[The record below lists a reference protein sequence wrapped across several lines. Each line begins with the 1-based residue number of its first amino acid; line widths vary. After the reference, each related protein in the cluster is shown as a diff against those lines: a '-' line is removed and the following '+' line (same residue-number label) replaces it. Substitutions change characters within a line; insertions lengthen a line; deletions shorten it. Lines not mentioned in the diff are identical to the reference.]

1 MAPGSKKGKKMKK
14 DKKDKDK
21 GFAQKEYK
29 RPTSLGEFYEHC
41 KRLRPFLWP
50 SNSRKLQMHIMFCL
64 VLLVVGRVVNVLV
77 PWQVANVVNALTK
90 VADGSEGGVDEHG
103 NPRFVWKEIVVFIGL
118 RALQG
123 SIGAVDTFQGLL
135 WVPVG
140 QFNTRELAVKMF
152 EHLLSLSLRFHLNRK
167 TGEMLRVQDR
177 GVSSIVT
184 LLSSLLFNIVPCLL
198 DIAVACI
205 VLTRTFD
212 IYFGIIVFIT
222 LFCYIYATILLTDW
236 RTRYRREANALDN
249 AVEARA
255 VDTLL
260 NYETVKLFATEDYE
274 AQKYTEAILAF
285 QKADCKSQYTLAV
298 LNTTLNLVIQAGLA
312 LGCLLCAKRVAQ
324 KEMEVGEFVMYYAY
338 ILQLY
343 GPLNLFGSSYR
354 SLQKNFVDME
364 KMLDLFKEKVEVK
377 DSPDCKELLMTTGG
391 DVVFENVSFGY
402 NPKHPNV
409 KGISFRIP
417 HGKKLALVG
426 PSGGGKSTILKLL
439 FRFYDPTEGRILID
453 GQDIRTVSQRSL
465 RRKIGIVPQDTA
477 LFNETIGYNIGYGKI
492 GQDSN
497 QIIDP
502 SRLAQLQ
509 RRASMEDGT
518 TSVSIGCPRGAR
530 RSMMSSPTMSG
541 GKQQPQQQQQQQQAR
556 SYRKKVPGAGN
567 PPRVTGGGA
576 GGSDAEGD
584 ADVGEVNEGSE
595 AGEHEEA
602 WQDDARIQFAAEA
615 ARIHEIVSRFPEG
628 YETRVGERGL
638 RLSGGEKQ
646 RVAIARTILKNP
658 PILLLDEATSAL
670 DTQTE
675 REIQNSLETVAKDRT
690 TLMIAHRL
698 STIVDADQ
706 ILVIKQGQMVEQG
719 SHEELMRL
727 GGVYAAMWMQQL
739 RDDRTSPP
747 HSTASTGQSS
757 QKESTSS
764 KEGEE
769 TDEDDDSSVEEGAR
783 HSVMKNGKG
792 KTLARIRTRR
802 SISYSG
808 RYARLGDNICN
819 FVDDEESD
827 YGYHHYY
834 DHHRRGGT
842 DGQAG
847 GSSELSHGY
856 PIGSGRNAR
865 FRPGMAASLPEYCYR
880 GEGGSGV
887 AGSSKLSTGDGLPSS
902 GIRAWIRPYERES
915 ITNDALGQQA
925 EGLDY
930 LQDEDDEDRTFTESQ
945 WHGEPDDD
953 DGNEEVENDHDA
965 ATTTA
970 TVSDISPPVSTSS
983 RSSRASHSNTQQ
995 PPPQSRQQTE

>member
-1 MAPGSKKGKKMKK
+1 MAQSLNGVPQQHFAIEPDNRKAKTAMGKK

-21 GFAQKEYK
+21 GPAQKEYK
-29 RPTSLGEFYEHC
+29 RPTSLKEFYDHC
-41 KRLRPFLWP
+41 KRLTPFLWP
-50 SNSRKLQMHIMFCL
+50 SNSHKLQLHIVLCL
-64 VLLVVGRVVNVLV
+64 ILLAVGRVVNVLV

-103 NPRFVWKEIVVFIGL
+103 NPRFVWKEIMIFIGL

-123 SIGAVDTFQGLL
+123 SIGAVDTLQGLL

-184 LLSSLLFNIVPCLL
+184 LLSSLLFNIIPCLL

-274 AQKYTEAILAF
+274 VKKYTEAILAF
-285 QKADCKSQYTLAV
+285 QKADRKSQYTLAV
-298 LNTTLNLVIQAGLA
+298 LNTTLNIVIQAGLA

-324 KEMEVGEFVMYYAY
+324 KEMQVGEFVMYYAY

-364 KMLDLFKEKVEVK
+364 KMLDLFKENVEIK
-377 DSPDCKELLMTTGG
+377 DKPDCKELVMTSGG

-402 NPKHPNV
+402 NPQHPNV
-409 KGISFRIP
+409 KGISFHIP
-417 HGKKLALVG
+417 HGKKFALVG

-439 FRFYDPTEGRILID
+439 FRFYDPTEGRITID
-453 GQDIRTVSQRSL
+453 GQDIRNVSQRSL

-477 LFNETIGYNIGYGKI
+477 LFNDTIGYNIGYGKI
-492 GQDSN
+492 GQDST
-497 QIIDP
+497 QLIDP
-502 SRLAQLQ
+502 SRLAQIQ
-509 RRASMEDGT
+509 RKS
-518 TSVSIGCPRGAR
+518 SIGDGSNGTGGTSANNRGTR
-530 RSMMSSPTMSG
+530 RGLSWSNGSRPFTR
-541 GKQQPQQQQQQQQAR
+541 QH
-556 SYRKKVPGAGN
+556 RKKQSNSNTPLIGAE
-567 PPRVTGGGA
+567 
-576 GGSDAEGD
+576 GSGAEGD
-584 ADVGEVNEGSE
+584 ADVDETNETAE
-595 AGEHEEA
+595 AADIEDS
-602 WQDDARIQFAAEA
+602 WRDDARIQFAAEA
-615 ARIHEIVSRFPEG
+615 ARIHEIISRFPDG

-690 TLMIAHRL
+690 TLVIAHRL
-698 STIVDADQ
+698 STIVDADK
-706 ILVIKQGQMVEQG
+706 ILVIKQGQVVEQG
-719 SHEELMRL
+719 SHDELMRL

-739 RDDRTSPP
+739 RDDRSSPP
-747 HSTASTGQSS
+747 HSSIALSQSS
-757 QKESTSS
+757 QKDSTSS
-764 KEGEE
+764 KECEE
-769 TDEDDDSSVEEGAR
+769 TDEDDSSVDGGRSSA
-783 HSVMKNGKG
+783 VKKGKG
-792 KTLARIRTRR
+792 LAHIGIRR
-802 SISYSG
+802 SMSHTD
-808 RYARLGDNICN
+808 RWPRLGSTSYAGDIHFDHCHHH
-819 FVDDEESD
+819 
-827 YGYHHYY
+827 HHYS
-834 DHHRRGGT
+834 HHALGGT
-842 DGQAG
+842 DTCSDDSIGPNDG
-847 GSSELSHGY
+847 DFSSHHHHE
-856 PIGSGRNAR
+856 R
-865 FRPGMAASLPEYCYR
+865 FRPTMAASLPEYCCR
-880 GEGGSGV
+880 EGGGRGGRGGWAFGSPSLG
-887 AGSSKLSTGDGLPSS
+887 AGYAIPSP
-902 GIRAWIRPYERES
+902 GIRTRITPYEHES
-915 ITNDALGQQA
+915 ITNGSLAEQADDLNFLEEEDEEEDEMFMGNLRHSYAEESLG
-925 EGLDY
+925 EGEADNLEY
-930 LQDEDDEDRTFTESQ
+930 
-945 WHGEPDDD
+945 
-953 DGNEEVENDHDA
+953 EE
-965 ATTTA
+965 ATSTA
-970 TVSDISPPVSTSS
+970 TVSEPSPPGSSSTCT
-983 RSSRASHSNTQQ
+983 RV
-995 PPPQSRQQTE
+995 